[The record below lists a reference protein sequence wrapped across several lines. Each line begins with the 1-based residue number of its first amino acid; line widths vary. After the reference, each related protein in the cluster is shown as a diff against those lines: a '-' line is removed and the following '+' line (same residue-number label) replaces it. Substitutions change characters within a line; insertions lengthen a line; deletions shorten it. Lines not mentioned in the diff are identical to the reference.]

1 MSNTQMQTNN
11 TEEFA
16 ALIGIDWASEKN
28 DVWVYETDT
37 GKESHRQVKQTAEEL
52 AEWVADLRI
61 RFGGRQVAISLEQ
74 ARGGLIYALLGY
86 EFITLYPIN
95 PATLSKYREAFSP
108 SRAKDD
114 PTDAQLLMDLLRKHR
129 DQFKPWR
136 PDDEQTRTL
145 AMLNEERRKNVQLR
159 LKIVQRLHAT
169 LNNYFPQAL
178 ELLSGNLTSE
188 LACAFI
194 LKWPTLDTVKRAKP
208 ETVRTFY
215 YRHMYR
221 SPGLIEGN
229 LEKIAAAV
237 PLTKDAAILTA
248 STLAAQTLARQI
260 RAINV
265 SIEEY
270 DKTIKTLFKAHPDSF
285 IFDSFPGAGQNLAPR
300 LLTAFGTDRD
310 RYANAVD
317 IQTYSGIAPVV
328 ERSGK
333 QEWIH
338 WRWACPKFIRQSFHE
353 FARCSLASS
362 LWAQAYFKQQKERG
376 ASPHAAFRALAFK
389 WQRIL
394 FRCWQDRVPY
404 DEQRYI
410 EALKR
415 NGSPLWARIQALQ
428 DA

>member
-1 MSNTQMQTNN
+1 MDKTQMPTDN
-11 TEEFA
+11 TEDFA

-28 DVWVYETDT
+28 DVWVYDTAT
-37 GKESHRQVKQTAEEL
+37 GKEAHREVKQSAEDL
-52 AEWVADLRI
+52 AEWVADLRV
-61 RFGGRQVAISLEQ
+61 RFNGRKVAVCLEQ
-74 ARGGLIYALLGY
+74 ARGGLIYALLGH

-95 PATLSKYREAFSP
+95 PSTLANYREAFSP

-114 PTDAQLLMDLLRKHR
+114 PTDAELLMDLLRKHR

-136 PDDEQTRTL
+136 PDNEQTRTL
-145 AMLNEERRKNVQLR
+145 TLLNEERRKNVQLR

-194 LKWPTLDTVKRAKP
+194 LKWPTLDALKRAKP
-208 ETVRTFY
+208 ETVRAFY

-221 SPGLIEGN
+221 LSGLIEGN

-237 PLTKDAAILTA
+237 PLTEDAAILTA

-265 SIEEY
+265 SITEY
-270 DKTIKTLFKAHPDSF
+270 DQAIKRLFKEHPDSF
-285 IFDSFPGAGQNLAPR
+285 IFKSFPGAGENLAPR
-300 LLTAFGTDRD
+300 LLAAFGSDRD
-310 RYANAVD
+310 RYEAATD
-317 IQTYSGIAPVV
+317 MQTYSGIAPVV

-338 WRWACPKFIRQSFHE
+338 WRWACPKFVRQSFHE
-353 FARCSLASS
+353 FARCSIGYSI
-362 LWAQAYFKQQKERG
+362 WARAYFDLQKERG
-376 ASPHAAFRALAFK
+376 KSKHAAFRALAFK
-389 WQRIL
+389 WIRIL
-394 FRCWQDRVPY
+394 YRCWKERTPY
-404 DEQRYI
+404 DEARYL
-410 EALKR
+410 EALKKS
-415 NGSPLWARIQALQ
+415 GSPLCARIEAIQNA
-428 DA
+428 

>member
-1 MSNTQMQTNN
+1 MSNTQMQTNS

-28 DVWVYETDT
+28 DVWVYDTAT
-37 GKESHRQVKQTAEEL
+37 GKESHREVKQTAEEL
-52 AEWVADLRI
+52 AEWVADLRV

-114 PTDAQLLMDLLRKHR
+114 PTDAELLMDLLRKHR
-129 DQFKPWR
+129 DQFKSWR

-178 ELLSGNLTSE
+178 ELLCGNLTSE

-194 LKWPTLDTVKRAKP
+194 LKWPTLDALKRAKP
-208 ETVRTFY
+208 ETVRAFY

-237 PLTKDAAILTA
+237 PLTKDMAILTA

-270 DKTIKTLFKAHPDSF
+270 DQAIKKIFKAHPDSF

-310 RYANAVD
+310 RYASAVD

-404 DEQRYI
+404 DEDRYI

-428 DA
+428 QA

>member
-28 DVWVYETDT
+28 DVWVYDTTT
-37 GKESHRQVKQTAEEL
+37 GKESHRVVKQTAEEL
-52 AEWVADLRI
+52 AEWVADLRV

-114 PTDAQLLMDLLRKHR
+114 PTDAELLMDLLRKHR
-129 DQFKPWR
+129 DQFKSWR

-169 LNNYFPQAL
+169 LSNYFPQAL

-194 LKWPTLDTVKRAKP
+194 LKWPTLDAVKRAKP
-208 ETVRTFY
+208 ETVRAFY

-237 PLTKDAAILTA
+237 PLTKDVAILTA

-270 DKTIKTLFKAHPDSF
+270 DQAIKKLFKAHPDSF

-310 RYANAVD
+310 RYASAVD

-404 DEQRYI
+404 DEERYI

-428 DA
+428 EA